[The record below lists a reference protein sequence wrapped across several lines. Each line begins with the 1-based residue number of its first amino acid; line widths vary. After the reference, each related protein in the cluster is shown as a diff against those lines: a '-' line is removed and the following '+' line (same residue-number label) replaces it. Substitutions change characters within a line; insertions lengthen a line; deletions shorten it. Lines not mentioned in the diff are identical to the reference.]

1 MTLFSTHR
9 FILQTLDP
17 LHVGAGGTVLGRVDL
32 SIVRE
37 PGTRLPKIPGSSL
50 SGAVRQYAAYQYN
63 KPQCAGQKKHCT
75 ESTCPICYTFG
86 TANEA
91 QGGGYRGVVSFHDA
105 RLLLFP
111 VYSMAGPVWITSP
124 GALAAFGLPEVP
136 SLSVNQALF
145 AGQLSKQAH
154 LNLGW
159 LMVARSGEYSA
170 ADLPESIPAQVRE
183 RVVVAPDALF
193 GQVVNANL
201 EVRTS
206 VSIDPETGA
215 AEEGALF
222 THESIPRA
230 TYLWMELIYLDYRR
244 FTSVS
249 QEHVRKEGEEAQRLP
264 VAWSSPLD
272 VVRAGLKLA
281 EHLGVGGMGTRGF
294 GRVKVWEVLDAD

>member
-37 PGTRLPKIPGSSL
+37 PGTHLPKIPGSSL

-63 KPQCAGQKKHCT
+63 KPTCAGQKDHCAQP
-75 ESTCPICYTFG
+75 TCPICYTFG

-124 GALAAFGLPEVP
+124 GVLAAFGLPDVP
-136 SLSVNQALF
+136 RLSANQALF
-145 AGQLSKQAH
+145 ASQLSGLAH

-159 LMVARSGEYSA
+159 LMVTRSGEYSA
-170 ADLPESIPAQVRE
+170 AGLPESIPAQVRQ

-215 AEEGALF
+215 AEDGALF

-230 TYLWMELIYLDYRR
+230 AYLWMELVEHDYRQG
-244 FTSVS
+244 FAAVS
-249 QEHVRKEGEEAQRLP
+249 QKHVHNGEEAQRLP
-264 VAWSSPLD
+264 SPWNSPLD
-272 VVRAGLKLA
+272 VVTAGLGLA

-294 GRVKVWEVLDAD
+294 GRVKAWEV